1 MVCTIYSYNPPQ
13 VLKVNESAVNTV
25 NVLSHLLAV
34 NGPVVLTQHVGIAE
48 AL

>member
-1 MVCTIYSYNPPQ
+1 MVFTIYSYNPPQ

-34 NGPVVLTQHVGIAE
+34 NGPVVLAQYAGISE

>member
-1 MVCTIYSYNPPQ
+1 MVYTIYSYNPPQ
-13 VLKVNESAVNTV
+13 VLKVNERAVNTV

-34 NGPVVLTQHVGIAE
+34 NGSVVLTQHAGIAE